1 METSYLTEISTTI
14 GGMAAGIL
22 GGIWAEKKNKKSE
35 AMQELLEVKAQYREL
50 SEYTNAQF
58 DRIKVQL
65 EDSRKSE
72 EECMKR
78 HREALEMVNKQEER
92 ILVLAEVI
100 ARNMEEK
107 GLPDPIKR
115 PHRKDLLK

>member
-1 METSYLTEISTTI
+1 MDNYLNDI
-14 GGMAAGIL
+14 GIAVGSALAGLL
-22 GGIWAEKKNKKSE
+22 GGIWGEKNLKKSE

-50 SEYTNAQF
+50 SDYTNAQF

-107 GLPDPIKR
+107 GLPEPIKR
-115 PHRKDLLK
+115 PHRKDLL